1 MRPEIEEEGER
12 PMREERET
20 ARDLGYE
27 WRMAWDTDIG
37 GSRENQ
43 DDCFYYIPPS
53 AEGFVAGVLDGHGK
67 EVGKAAANAA
77 TQYMYHFFERY
88 YEELYDHPYETMV
101 RAFYG
106 AHQAIK
112 KEFKDRL
119 GKLGWE
125 VEETPEGY
133 LTKRRGSMSAQLCIH
148 GGTSCSITALVG
160 GRLIIANVGDSD
172 IIMGVEGENELGDL
186 REHVGDAAYE
196 CPFDLELDYMAP
208 VDSPAATKRRKRLEH
223 QRLQE
228 AEAEGREP
236 SIHPLLFVDRAGER
250 EDGSG
255 HDSEDSEQ
263 RGGFFSIF
271 KRLSRDEADDEG
283 GKREEDDESKGGGE
297 EGEEEEGEFVD
308 TLSLIERGEPKPQ
321 ELVQVSFP
329 PFHATKALVM
339 NADHSPENK
348 GEYLRLRQFYPLAS
362 SPSDRPRPA
371 LHIVYDS
378 PSHEKHRCPPCFVE
392 NDEGEP
398 ELTDK
403 GRYYKNVRREWASL
417 VSTPS
422 YAKYNDAL
430 AFTRSLGDFHL
441 HHYGVSA
448 SPEVLIYDLEQ
459 HLPSL
464 SFGSKVAAI
473 LLSSDGVWD
482 NWTYEDCMSYLLDT
496 SCLNLLRNPSKRNP
510 TKKIVTSFMKRNK
523 TYANHNF
530 GSQADNATS
539 ILVYLWKRAPGSG

>member
-1 MRPEIEEEGER
+1 
-12 PMREERET
+12 MREERES

-27 WRMAWDTDIG
+27 WRIAWDTDIG

-43 DDCFYYIPPS
+43 DDCFYYVHPS
-53 AEGFVAGVLDGHGK
+53 GEGFVAGVLDGHGK

-88 YEELYDHPYETMV
+88 YDELYDHPYETMV

-112 KEFKDRL
+112 REFKERL
-119 GKLGWE
+119 SKLGWE
-125 VEETPEGY
+125 VEEAPEGY
-133 LTKRRGSMSAQLCIH
+133 LTKRRGSMSAKLCIH

-172 IIMGVEGENELGDL
+172 IILGVEGENQLPDT
-186 REHVGDAAYE
+186 REHLGDAAYD
-196 CPFDLELDYMAP
+196 CPFDLSLDYIAP
-208 VDSPAATKRRKRLEH
+208 VGTAASRKRRKHREHERL
-223 QRLQE
+223 RE
-228 AEAEGREP
+228 AESSGEELP
-236 SIHPLLFVDRAGER
+236 IHPSLLFDRAGER
-250 EDGSG
+250 EDGAG
-255 HDSEDSEQ
+255 HEEQ
-263 RGGFFSIF
+263 DQHKGGFFSML
-271 KRLSRDEADDEG
+271 KRLSRDNDDEEEEN
-283 GKREEDDESKGGGE
+283 GK
-297 EGEEEEGEFVD
+297 GEEEEDEEEEEEEEEGVD
-308 TLSLIERGEPKPQ
+308 TMELIVRGAPKAQ
-321 ELVQVSFP
+321 ELVEVSFP
-329 PFHATKALVM
+329 PFNATKALVM

-348 GEYLRLRQFYPLAS
+348 GEYLRLREFHPLAS
-362 SPSDRPRPA
+362 SSSEKPRPA

-392 NDEGEP
+392 NEEGEP
-398 ELTDK
+398 ELTNK

-430 AFTRSLGDFHL
+430 AFTRSIGDFHL

-448 SPEVLIYDLEQ
+448 SPEVLVYDLER
-459 HLPSL
+459 HHPNLN
-464 SFGSKVAAI
+464 FENKVIAL

-496 SCLNLLRNPSKRNP
+496 SCLNLLRNPSKKNP

-539 ILVYLWKRAPGSG
+539 VLVYLWKKQP